1 MTPQSGVEDED
12 FAAIFRAIQ
21 RAARSRGMAEHATDH
36 THGEM
41 DIAEQTASFDLFV
54 KVTKWGSLGVAV
66 LVLWATLTFC
76 TSTGFIG
83 AVVAALVLLAAGVY
97 ALREKPQTA

>member
-1 MTPQSGVEDED
+1 
-12 FAAIFRAIQ
+12 
-21 RAARSRGMAEHATDH
+21 MAEHASDH
-36 THGEM
+36 THGDM

-54 KVTKWGSLGVAV
+54 KFTKWGSLAVAV
-66 LVLWATLTFC
+66 MVLWATLMFC

-83 AVVAALVLLAAGVY
+83 AVVAAVILLALGVY